1 MNLKGKIK
9 TVWSPKTYDSGFS
22 VQECLIT
29 TDDKYPQD
37 ILVKFFKDKIEKLS
51 AFKQGDAVDVSINIR
66 GGEYKDKNGNVR
78 YTTDIVGWNVVALE
92 TSNAVQQPDREG
104 VPF

>member
-9 TVWSPKTYDSGFS
+9 SIGQPKTFDSGFS
-22 VQECLIT
+22 VRECVVT

-51 AFKQGDAVDVSINIR
+51 SYKAGDMVDISINLR
-66 GGEYKDKNGNVR
+66 GNSYNDKGGNTR
-78 YTTDIVGWNVVALE
+78 YNTDIVGWNIQALE
-92 TSNAVQQPDREG
+92 TTNSQQQPDRDL
-104 VPF
+104 PF

>member
-9 TVWSPKTYDSGFS
+9 SIGNPKTFDSGFS
-22 VQECLIT
+22 VRECVVT

-51 AFKQGDAVDVSINIR
+51 GYKAGDMVDISINLR
-66 GGEYKDKNGNVR
+66 GNSYNDKSGNTR
-78 YTTDIVGWNVVALE
+78 YNTDIVGWNIQALE
-92 TSNAVQQPDREG
+92 TTNSQQQPDRDL
-104 VPF
+104 PF